1 MQEAIFAHQAARLV
15 TALAHQIDAGT
26 KAGARYEDV
35 WNRSLVEVQDLAVRD
50 GVQAEASL
58 TPYAPGRKRRAG
70 LAMQIYNVSNAH
82 CRLILVR
89 NFHAGVNGLRTS
101 QPALYPVLKRL
112 ADLFGLYWVE
122 QVRVARLRSRRELG
136 AAG

>member
-1 MQEAIFAHQAARLV
+1 
-15 TALAHQIDAGT
+15 
-26 KAGARYEDV
+26 
-35 WNRSLVEVQDLAVRD
+35 
-50 GVQAEASL
+50 
-58 TPYAPGRKRRAG
+58 
-70 LAMQIYNVSNAH
+70 MQIYNVSNAH